1 MNRFSASLRSY
12 LDGFLSLAYPN
23 VCPGCGK
30 TLTGHEH
37 ILCRRCTN
45 NLPRTNF
52 EWSNENP
59 AFQSFWGRAPIQM
72 AASAYYY
79 RKGEL
84 LPRLIHQ
91 LKYKN
96 RKDVGLFLGRLT
108 GRLIK
113 ASPLFSTLHVVVPV
127 PLHPRKL
134 RIRGY
139 NQCNLLAEGISEE
152 TGLPINSDTLV
163 RDVYNP
169 SQTRKGR
176 FERWE
181 NVAGI
186 FRVINPD
193 AFENQHI
200 LLVDDVITT
209 GATLEAC
216 CLPILQ
222 IPGSSISIITIGYA
236 VV

>member
-1 MNRFSASLRSY
+1 MNRLVKLFGSY
-12 LDGFLSLAYPN
+12 LNGFLALAYPN
-23 VCPGCGK
+23 NCYGCGK
-30 TLTGHEH
+30 SLAGSET
-37 ILCRRCTN
+37 ILCRRCSE
-45 NLPRTNF
+45 NLPRTGF
-52 EWSNENP
+52 EWSTENP
-59 AFQSFWGRAPIQM
+59 AFQSFWGRVPVEM
-72 AASAYYY
+72 AASAFYY

-113 ASPLFSTLHVVVPV
+113 ASPLFPDPEVVVPV

-139 NQCNLLAEGISEE
+139 NQCELLAAGISEV
-152 TGLPINSDTLV
+152 TGIPVNTEALIREV
-163 RDVYNP
+163 FNP

-193 AFENQHI
+193 TFVNQHI

-216 CLPILQ
+216 CLPLLQ
-222 IPGSSISIITIGYA
+222 IPGCSASIITVGYA
-236 VV
+236 VI